1 MAFTC
6 SDDSVRTLTIFALH
20 FSVLKPVVPPPVPRS
35 PSDSSALPAASCGV
49 AQAALFPPGGG
60 GGVAGQAALFPPGG
74 DGVAQAALLPSGGGG
89 GVAQAALFPPGV
101 VGGGDGPSHI
111 LNGRLARHAGPPP
124 LPLTA
129 ALPPPSAA
137 AAPGVVNCDIAL
149 QYQRLFE
156 EQRDLS
162 PLTQQL
168 NNHCATS
175 ASTAAPAAVAPPTAK
190 CPPPSPGQQQ
200 RRLSAPNNGPQV
212 VGGHRRAATLASRRR
227 SSAAVQRKTGR
238 SPESSPLSTYPPPP
252 SDYGLPVTQ
261 SSSSSFPVPVCCPSP
276 ESLAHRCRAG
286 PELYLRNGE
295 TYIGPDYSTTTLPHR
310 VSAFVSAKQISNV
323 YLGKATIKIL

>member
-1 MAFTC
+1 MQRSHCAN
-6 SDDSVRTLTIFALH
+6 INNFALRC
-20 FSVLKPVVPPPVPRS
+20 SALKPVVPPPVPRS

-60 GGVAGQAALFPPGG
+60 SGVAQAALFPTGGGVVAAQAALFPPGG
-74 DGVAQAALLPSGGGG
+74 
-89 GVAQAALFPPGV
+89 
-101 VGGGDGPSHI
+101 GGGDGPSHI
-111 LNGRLARHAGPPP
+111 LNGRLALHAG
-124 LPLTA
+124 LPV
-129 ALPPPSAA
+129 LPTPSAA
-137 AAPGVVNCDIAL
+137 TAAAGVANCDIAL

-175 ASTAAPAAVAPPTAK
+175 AATAAPAVAPPTAK
-190 CPPPSPGQQQ
+190 CPPSSPDQQQ
-200 RRLSAPNNGPQV
+200 RRLSAPNNGPQA
-212 VGGHRRAATLASRRR
+212 VGGNRRAATLASRRR

-261 SSSSSFPVPVCCPSP
+261 SSTSSFPVPVCSPSP
-276 ESLAHRCRAG
+276 ESLAHRCR

-310 VSAFVSAKQISNV
+310 VSVFCAPRSMFAGNPIFF
-323 YLGKATIKIL
+323 LRFRKINK

>member
-1 MAFTC
+1 MLQSLC
-6 SDDSVRTLTIFALH
+6 VNIKKILLLC
-20 FSVLKPVVPPPVPRS
+20 SVLKPVVPPPVPRS

-49 AQAALFPPGGG
+49 AQAALFPPGGSG
-60 GGVAGQAALFPPGG
+60 GGEAQAAIFPPGGGGAAQAALFPNGRGG
-74 DGVAQAALLPSGGGG
+74 GVAQAALLPPGG
-89 GVAQAALFPPGV
+89 GV
-101 VGGGDGPSHI
+101 DGPSHI

-124 LPLTA
+124 LPLAA
-129 ALPPPSAA
+129 ALPPPHSAA
-137 AAPGVVNCDIAL
+137 AAAAGVANCDIAL

-175 ASTAAPAAVAPPTAK
+175 ATAAAPAVAPTTAK
-190 CPPPSPGQQQ
+190 YPPPSPGQQQ

-212 VGGHRRAATLASRRR
+212 VGGNRRAATLASRRR
-227 SSAAVQRKTGR
+227 SSAAVQRKAGR
-238 SPESSPLSTYPPPP
+238 SPESPPLSTYPPPP

-261 SSSSSFPVPVCCPSP
+261 SFPVPACSPSP

-310 VSAFVSAKQISNV
+310 VSVLRYKYAKNPIF
-323 YLGKATIKIL
+323 TFRF

>member
-1 MAFTC
+1 MYIPTGIYMQRSQWAY
-6 SDDSVRTLTIFALH
+6 INNFALCC
-20 FSVLKPVVPPPVPRS
+20 SVLKPMVPPPVPLS

-60 GGVAGQAALFPPGG
+60 GVPP
-74 DGVAQAALLPSGGGG
+74 GGGG
-89 GVAQAALFPPGV
+89 GVAQAALFPPGG

-111 LNGRLARHAGPPP
+111 LNGRLARPAGPP
-124 LPLTA
+124 

-137 AAPGVVNCDIAL
+137 AAPGVANCDIAL

-175 ASTAAPAAVAPPTAK
+175 ASTAAPAVAPTTAK
-190 CPPPSPGQQQ
+190 CPPSSPGQQQ
-200 RRLSAPNNGPQV
+200 RRLSAPNNGPQA
-212 VGGHRRAATLASRRR
+212 VGGNRRAATLASRRR

-238 SPESSPLSTYPPPP
+238 SPESSSPLSTYPPPP

-261 SSSSSFPVPVCCPSP
+261 SFPVPACSLSP
-276 ESLAHRCRAG
+276 ESLARRCRAG
-286 PELYLRNGE
+286 PELFLRNGE

-310 VSAFVSAKQISNV
+310 VSAFVSHETNIQN
-323 YLGKATIKIL
+323 LL

>member
-1 MAFTC
+1 MQPSQC
-6 SDDSVRTLTIFALH
+6 VNINNVALLC
-20 FSVLKPVVPPPVPRS
+20 SVLKPVVPPPVPRS

-60 GGVAGQAALFPPGG
+60 GGVAQAALFPPGG
-74 DGVAQAALLPSGGGG
+74 GSGVTQAALFSPGGG
-89 GVAQAALFPPGV
+89 GVAQAALFPP
-101 VGGGDGPSHI
+101 DGPSQI

-124 LPLTA
+124 LPLAA

-137 AAPGVVNCDIAL
+137 AAAGVANCDIAL

-175 ASTAAPAAVAPPTAK
+175 ATAAAPAVAPPTAK
-190 CPPPSPGQQQ
+190 CPPSSPGQQQ
-200 RRLSAPNNGPQV
+200 RRLSAPNNGPQA
-212 VGGHRRAATLASRRR
+212 VGGNRRAATLASRRR

-238 SPESSPLSTYPPPP
+238 SPESPPLSTYPPPP

-261 SSSSSFPVPVCCPSP
+261 SFPVPVCSPSP

-310 VSAFVSAKQISNV
+310 VSAFVSAKQISN
-323 YLGKATIKIL
+323 ILFRKGNNKFYNVCV

>member
-1 MAFTC
+1 M
-6 SDDSVRTLTIFALH
+6 
-20 FSVLKPVVPPPVPRS
+20 VPPPVPRS

-60 GGVAGQAALFPPGG
+60 GVAHAALFPP
-74 DGVAQAALLPSGGGG
+74 GGGG
-89 GVAQAALFPPGV
+89 GVAQAAPLHPGGGGGGVTQAALLPP
-101 VGGGDGPSHI
+101 GGDGPSHI
-111 LNGRLARHAGPPP
+111 LNGRLARHAGQPP
-124 LPLTA
+124 LPLAA
-129 ALPPPSAA
+129 ALPPPHSAA
-137 AAPGVVNCDIAL
+137 TAAAGVVNCDIAL

-162 PLTQQL
+162 PLTLQL

-175 ASTAAPAAVAPPTAK
+175 AATAAPAVAPPTAK
-190 CPPPSPGQQQ
+190 CPPSSPDQQQ
-200 RRLSAPNNGPQV
+200 RRLSAPNNGPQA
-212 VGGHRRAATLASRRR
+212 VGGNRRAATLASRRR
-227 SSAAVQRKTGR
+227 SSAAVQRKAGR

-261 SSSSSFPVPVCCPSP
+261 SSSSSFPVPVCSPSP

-310 VSAFVSAKQISNV
+310 VSAFVPRNKYPIF
-323 YLGKATIKIL
+323 I

>member
-1 MAFTC
+1 MQRSQCVNINNVSF
-6 SDDSVRTLTIFALH
+6 RR
-20 FSVLKPVVPPPVPRS
+20 SVLKPVVPPPVPRS

-60 GGVAGQAALFPPGG
+60 GGVAQAALFPPGG
-74 DGVAQAALLPSGGGG
+74 GSGG
-89 GVAQAALFPPGV
+89 GVAQAALFPPGGSGGGV
-101 VGGGDGPSHI
+101 AQAALLPPCGGGDGTSHI

-124 LPLTA
+124 LPLAA
-129 ALPPPSAA
+129 ALPPPLAA
-137 AAPGVVNCDIAL
+137 ASAPGVVNCDIAL

-175 ASTAAPAAVAPPTAK
+175 ATAAAPAAVAPPSTAK
-190 CPPPSPGQQQ
+190 CPPSSPGQQQ
-200 RRLSAPNNGPQV
+200 RRLSAPNNGPQA
-212 VGGHRRAATLASRRR
+212 VGGNRRAATLASRRR
-227 SSAAVQRKTGR
+227 SSAAVQRKAGR

-261 SSSSSFPVPVCCPSP
+261 SFPVPACSPSP

-310 VSAFVSAKQISNV
+310 VSAFERNNV
-323 YLGKATIKIL
+323 LKRYRSERQQK